1 MARVPTARPST
12 EFFPDFNA
20 EVRAAITAEA
30 AAFLDGLRH
39 EDRSVLELIDADY
52 TYLNEDLAKY
62 YKVVGVSGKEVC
74 KVPLPTGSPRGG
86 VLGMGAILAS
96 TSATARTSPTLRGKW
111 VLEALLG
118 TPPPPPP
125 ANASQ
130 LKVEPRPGEAPK
142 TFREQMAMH
151 AAEPA
156 CAACHRR
163 MDPLGY
169 ALEAFDAAGTW
180 RADGR
185 GKPVDDAGELPDG
198 RAIKGVAGLKQVLMG
213 QKAAFVRNLV
223 EQMFVYALGRVLEAE
238 DDRAVELVARRL
250 EAEGYRFSTL
260 IRGVVAS
267 VPFSMQRGADE

>member
-52 TYLNEDLAKY
+52 TYLNEELAKY
-62 YKVVGVSGKEVC
+62 YKVVGVSGKEVR

-185 GKPVDDAGELPDG
+185 
-198 RAIKGVAGLKQVLMG
+198 AIKGVAGLKQVLMG
-213 QKAAFVRNLV
+213 QKAAFVRSLV